1 MLVYQRVDI
10 GNIFRRMEFQLETV
24 SPVIF
29 SLVVVKLGGASSPI
43 LREDEPIFD

>member
-10 GNIFRRMEFQLETV
+10 GNIFRCMEFQLETV
-24 SPVIF
+24 SPVI